1 MYLSVLGVDTGTD
14 AVDLLVDL
22 STMMV
27 TLLTSTSNS
36 KGHTTWM
43 PSTDTGDLTQTL
55 VRLAWQLLC
64 VPTASD
70 TLETFSLGNANNVD
84 HLVLTENLVDWNRLL
99 QVLLDPLY
107 LIFDGS
113 TVQLDF
119 QDVSLLLALL
129 DQTNL

>member
-1 MYLSVLGVDTGTD
+1 MDTGAD

-22 STMMV
+22 GTMMV

-36 KGHTTWM
+36 EGHTTWM

-70 TLETFSLGNANNVD
+70 TLETFSLGDANDID
-84 HLVLTENLVDWNRLL
+84 HLVLTEHLVNWNRLL
-99 QVLLDPLY
+99 QMLLDPLN
-107 LIFDGS
+107 LIFDG
-113 TVQLDF
+113 TAVQLDF

>member
-1 MYLSVLGVDTGTD
+1 
-14 AVDLLVDL
+14 
-22 STMMV
+22 
-27 TLLTSTSNS
+27 
-36 KGHTTWM
+36 M
-43 PSTDTGDLTQTL
+43 PSTNTGDLAQTL

-70 TLETFSLGNANNVD
+70 TLETFSLGDSNDVD
-84 HLVLTENLVDWNRLL
+84 HLVLTEHLAYWNRLL
-99 QVLLDPLY
+99 QMLLDPLY
-107 LIFDGS
+107 LIFNGT